1 MDTQPI
7 CDSLLYRPLPSSKN
21 PHFQNEAKCTTFLV
35 KMSFICIR
43 MKNHL
48 LIKGRALNLVLI
60 QRPGGTRKWPF
71 RDRCDAARRSAASVR
86 YRNCADITILMCEQ
100 KPYYPVWS
108 SCRRKNYRQPI
119 SFPGAYTLSYR
130 ERNAKKKVLSITHH
144 TILFSWKL
152 GWEIPFIPGWLADW
166 KLGWIS
172 SDCFES
178 FSPLRSS
185 QQRYWGLNSDTK

>member
-100 KPYYPVWS
+100 KPYYPVWF
-108 SCRRKNYRQPI
+108 SCRRKSYRQPI

-130 ERNAKKKVLSITHH
+130 ERNAKKKVLSIRTSYNFIFMKTRLGNSIH
-144 TILFSWKL
+144 TRLISGLKIRL
-152 GWEIPFIPGWLADW
+152 NFIRL
-166 KLGWIS
+166 L
-172 SDCFES
+172 ES